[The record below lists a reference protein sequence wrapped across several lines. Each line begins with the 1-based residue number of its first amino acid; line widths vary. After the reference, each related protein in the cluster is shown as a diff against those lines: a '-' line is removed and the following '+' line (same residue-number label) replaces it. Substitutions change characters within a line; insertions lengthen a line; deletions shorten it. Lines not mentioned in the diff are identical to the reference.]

1 MRAPVAV
8 LVFAGIELF
17 SMFTN
22 TRSGVAHLTHLA
34 GLVLGYLYFL
44 VRLGVNPLRV
54 FFRRRW

>member
-1 MRAPVAV
+1 MAV

-34 GLVLGYLYFL
+34 GLAVGWLYLV
-44 VRLGVNPLRV
+44 VRLGTNPLHA